1 MASDARIT
9 MRFMPSHD
17 KKWYKRYFTT
27 VRDANYDL
35 NAPLRNGNG
44 QTLLEVAVAE
54 CIPAIVAALIELGVR
69 IPAGTSVIRSTDAEC
84 LEVQNILIAAGE
96 TGAVDSE
103 DDADSME
110 VIDNRQAASGGSRNP
125 VQIDN
130 TVDTEIIDNDIT
142 ANYGND
148 AENLELRDILRATLD
163 DADDSEFMNIGTDG
177 INGSSSAA
185 PAIAYALPQNLYR
198 INVPYRANVLEQD
211 IGVAYN
217 PI

>member
-1 MASDARIT
+1 MASDAHIT

-35 NAPLRNGNG
+35 DAPLRNGNG

-54 CIPAIVAALIELGVR
+54 CMPPIVAALIELGVR
-69 IPAGTSVIRSTDAEC
+69 IPAGTSVLNLADAEC
-84 LEVQNILIAAGE
+84 REVQNILIAAGV
-96 TGAVDSE
+96 TGAGDS
-103 DDADSME
+103 DDDSDSMQ

-125 VQIDN
+125 VQVDN
-130 TVDTEIIDNDIT
+130 TVDMEVINNDLT

-148 AENLELRDILRATLD
+148 ANNNELRDILRATLD
-163 DADDSEFMNIGTDG
+163 EEEDSEFMNLGNSG
-177 INGSSSAA
+177 NNGSSSAA
-185 PAIAYALPQNLYR
+185 AANAPPQNLYQ
-198 INVPYRANVLEQD
+198 INVPYRTNVLEQN

>member
-1 MASDARIT
+1 MASDAHIT

-35 NAPLRNGNG
+35 DAPLQNGNG

-54 CIPAIVAALIELGVR
+54 CMPPIVAALIELGVR
-69 IPAGTSVIRSTDAEC
+69 IPAGTSVLNMADAEC
-84 LEVQNILIAAGE
+84 IEVQNILIAAGE
-96 TGAVDSE
+96 TGAGDS
-103 DDADSME
+103 DDDLDSME

-125 VQIDN
+125 VQVDN
-130 TVDTEIIDNDIT
+130 SVDMEVINNDIT

-148 AENLELRDILRATLD
+148 ANNNELRDILRATLD
-163 DADDSEFMNIGTDG
+163 EEEDSEFMNIGTDG
-177 INGSSSAA
+177 NIGSSSAA
-185 PAIAYALPQNLYR
+185 AANAPPQNLYR
-198 INVPYRANVLEQD
+198 INVPYRANVLEQNV
-211 IGVAYN
+211 GVAYN